1 MTIELQQ
8 LPVAL
13 QAYKNQIL
21 ASAKPSI
28 EMQLSP
34 SEHLNLWQSKVGG
47 QPYLPLGVSY
57 PVDQSGQPLTLL
69 AQLNFAEMPQHP
81 DFPSTGILQFF
92 IGTDDV
98 YGADFGELSPQDGF
112 RVQYFEQ
119 VSHDLTQLQQD
130 FPSQTA
136 HDGDDIYSP
145 LTGQY
150 ALTFT
155 ATEQYISIEDTHFGR
170 QILAV
175 DQVFDFEEQFDG
187 EDFYEE
193 CYEPYADLCP
203 ANGHRVGGYPFFT
216 QSDPREFNPVIQ
228 DYVLLLQIDSDSDN
242 GVDIM
247 WGDCG
252 VGNFFIHPDDL
263 KKRDFSKVLYN
274 WDCS

>member
-1 MTIELQQ
+1 MTIDLQQ
-8 LPVAL
+8 LPAAL

-34 SEHLNLWQSKVGG
+34 SEDLNLWQSKVGG
-47 QPYLPLGVSY
+47 EPYLPLTASY
-57 PVDQSGQPLTLL
+57 PVDREGRPLKLL
-69 AQLNFAEMPQHP
+69 AQLNFSEMPAHP

-92 IGTDDV
+92 IGTDDL
-98 YGADFGELSPQDGF
+98 YGADFDEPRLQQDF

-119 VSHDLTQLQQD
+119 VTQDLAQLHQV
-130 FPSQTA
+130 FPSSSNA
-136 HDGDDIYSP
+136 DEVYSP

-150 ALTFT
+150 ALTFNP
-155 ATEQYISIEDTHFGR
+155 TEQYISIEDTHFGR

-175 DQVFDFEEQFDG
+175 DQVFDFEEQFEG

-193 CYEPYADLCP
+193 CYAPYADLCP
-203 ANGHRVGGYPFFT
+203 ANGHRIGGYPFFT
-216 QSDPREFNPVIQ
+216 QSDPREFNPTIQ
-228 DYVLLLQIDSDSDN
+228 DYVLLLQIDSDTDN

-252 VGNFFIHPDDL
+252 VGNFFIHPNDL
-263 KKRDFSKVLYN
+263 KNRDFSKVLYN